1 MEGTQICQMLPSM
14 PILFTRDSQDAFGNR
29 IVPSTSYLN
38 QNNQTNTIV
47 QSEAPLS
54 KTENKPQNVK
64 QNEANNKVDINKN
77 EDLTKSK
84 NDENLK
90 ETALVR
96 SYYTKIQTRFAS
108 HSAAPTNHFVQFRE
122 ILRSFDPAK
131 ETPVDLYKKVEEL
144 FGAKHKD
151 IVEEFL
157 LFLKPCQAASI
168 GRFMDHFMISQ
179 MTVFVQFLQ
188 TSFSRKPTVLRK
200 IIRAITTGINSGNST
215 DMKTRVLPHLRS
227 NPRLVQMFKT
237 LFPDERPPDSVYDTG
252 ADVIEDSFLESDKGY
267 DVWEFEDKDDTKKA
281 DAKVLDSEY
290 LHGRVFLQ
298 HGRLLRTA
306 CVTYPYSKE
315 PYRSH
320 ARRLAPS
327 HCLSPPDSDSETASP
342 KRNKGACKVPQKRT
356 RKQLKSPTKNV
367 KDVNGNT
374 KKECITIPLN
384 NSKVKAKYQKSKQNK
399 KEEISHKRKECVNK
413 NACVKKDY
421 ELKVK
426 PNKGEINELKLK
438 QIKVEVPQIE
448 NKSWTR
454 DEDKTMLEVLKGEPG
469 SELVFIR
476 IRELLP
482 HRTTTEIKE
491 RFCHVMNLL
500 QQMAVNEVT

>member
-1 MEGTQICQMLPSM
+1 MLPSM
-14 PILFTRDSQDAFGNR
+14 PILFTRDSQDAFGNK

-38 QNNQTNTIV
+38 QNSETNTIV
-47 QSEAPLS
+47 QSQAPIS
-54 KTENKPQNVK
+54 KTEDKPLDEK
-64 QNEANNKVDINKN
+64 QNNAYSKTDINKKGELSKLKT
-77 EDLTKSK
+77 ED
-84 NDENLK
+84 NLK
-90 ETALVR
+90 EAALVR

-108 HSAAPTNHFVQFRE
+108 HSASPTNNFVQFRE
-122 ILRSFDPAK
+122 ILRTFDPMK

-144 FGAKHKD
+144 FGATHKD

-157 LFLKPCQAASI
+157 LFLKPCQAASV
-168 GRFMDHFMISQ
+168 GRFMDHFLLSQ
-179 MTVFVQFLQ
+179 MNVFIELLH
-188 TSFSRKPTVLRK
+188 TSLGRKPTVLRK
-200 IIRAITTGINSGNST
+200 VIRAMTTGINSGNSA
-215 DMKTRVLPHLRS
+215 DMKSRVLPHLRS
-227 NPRLVQMFKT
+227 NPRLTQIFKT
-237 LFPDERPPDSVYDTG
+237 LFPDERPPDSVYETG
-252 ADVIEDSFLESDKGY
+252 TDVLDESFLECDKGY
-267 DVWEFEDKDDTKKA
+267 DVWEFEDKDDTKKT

-306 CVTYPYSKE
+306 CVNYPFSKE

-320 ARRLAPS
+320 ARRLAPD
-327 HCLSPPDSDSETASP
+327 HCLSPPESDSEHASP
-342 KRNKGACKVPQKRT
+342 KRNIKSACKVPQKRS

-384 NSKVKAKYQKSKQNK
+384 NAKVKAKYQKTKIK
-399 KEEISHKRKECVNK
+399 KEEITQKKKESINK

-421 ELKVK
+421 EHKVK
-426 PNKGEINELKLK
+426 QNKVEINDLKLK
-438 QIKVEVPQIE
+438 QVKEEVPKIE

-482 HRTTTEIKE
+482 HRTTKEIKE
-491 RFCHVMNLL
+491 RLCHVMSLL
-500 QQMAVNEVT
+500 QQMAVSEVT